1 MSAEKQRSRDEQTRE
16 GVSWLRSLTHLVV
29 NMGVV
34 LGGVAIAGLVV
45 LFLFLMPGALT
56 WLSW

>member
-1 MSAEKQRSRDEQTRE
+1 MSGEKQRDRHEQTRE
-16 GVSWLRSLTHLVV
+16 GMSWMRSLGQLVV

-45 LFLFLMPGALT
+45 LFLFLIPGALT
-56 WLSW
+56 WLFE